1 MRKLNL
7 IINKETF
14 LFYGLPG
21 SAIIA
26 VSFIVSYK
34 VGNDFGGS
42 TFANTISFLGCNV
55 LLWQLYLLL
64 FQYLP
69 VDLMKVWQS
78 KKKQTTDSA
87 VKVETETDKL
97 SADSVVKPE
106 ESPVVSIHPM
116 TTEEY
121 QSHCAEFERKKQEEH
136 QNLVTPI
143 MDYVGRVM
151 APFMEE
157 TELDKL
163 RNEIWAWCD
172 NPNHKPQPVILK
184 TVHDNKDKLKTVS
197 FKHFIWNIAVRL
209 GFNNGYSIKVQA
221 EFIKGLF
228 PKELSDIEV
237 KSLERSMTSL
247 PDEGHIKLDRPKFTD
262 NNVFHF

>member
-7 IINKETF
+7 FISKETC

-21 SAIIA
+21 AAILA
-26 VSFIVSYK
+26 VSFIVSCK
-34 VGNDFGGS
+34 VGNDLGGS
-42 TFANTISFLGCNV
+42 TFANSISFLGCNI

-78 KKKQTTDSA
+78 KKKQPTDA
-87 VKVETETDKL
+87 TVKFKTETDKL
-97 SADSVVKPE
+97 SADYFGKSE
-106 ESPVVSIHPM
+106 ESPVFSIHPM
-116 TTEEY
+116 TREEY

-136 QNLVTPI
+136 QNRVKPI

-163 RNEIWAWCD
+163 CNEIWIWCD
-172 NPNHKPQPVILK
+172 NPNHKPHPIILK
-184 TVHDNKDKLKTVS
+184 PVHDNKDKLKTVS

-228 PKELSDIEV
+228 PKELADIEA
-237 KSLERSMTSL
+237 KSLERSMTCS
-247 PDEGHIKLDRPKFTD
+247 PDEGHIKLDRPVHTD
-262 NNVFHF
+262 NYIFHS

>member
-1 MRKLNL
+1 MKNQSTLFS
-7 IINKETF
+7 KETC

-21 SAIIA
+21 AAIIA
-26 VSFIVSYK
+26 VSFIVSCK
-34 VGNDFGGS
+34 IGNDFGGS
-42 TFANTISFLGCNV
+42 TFVNTVTFFCCNV

-69 VDLMKVWQS
+69 VDLMTVWLSKQDSCCSVASESENEKVS
-78 KKKQTTDSA
+78 PKA
-87 VKVETETDKL
+87 VAQVTEPIQL
-97 SADSVVKPE
+97 MS
-106 ESPVVSIHPM
+106 
-116 TTEEY
+116 TEEY

-136 QNLVTPI
+136 QNRVKPI

-163 RNEIWAWCD
+163 CNEIRIWCD
-172 NPNHKPQPVILK
+172 NPNHKPHPIILK
-184 TVHDNKDKLKTVS
+184 PVHDNKDKLKTVS

-209 GFNNGYSIKVQA
+209 GFNNGYSVKVQA
-221 EFIKGLF
+221 EFVKGLF
-228 PKELSDIEV
+228 PKELSDIEIT
-237 KSLERSMTSL
+237 SLERSMTSS
-247 PDEGHIKLDRPKFTD
+247 PDNGHIKLDRPKFTD